1 MRRGRS
7 GKFSGKLQLEGG
19 WKLTAVNEG
28 FNAQTAESLNAVS
41 GRIGAVLKGAG
52 VTSFAPPPTQGPL
65 LFLFEVDLQKR
76 ILRPVD
82 TTALDRLLWT
92 VGPAA
97 PGGSTP

>member
-1 MRRGRS
+1 MRRGR
-7 GKFSGKLQLEGG
+7 SGKLQLEGG
-19 WKLTAVNEG
+19 WKLTAANEE
-28 FNAQTAESLNAVS
+28 FDAQTAESLNAAS
-41 GRIGAVLKGAG
+41 GWIGAVLKGAG
-52 VTSFAPPPTQGPL
+52 VTSFTPPPAQGPF

-82 TTALDRLLWT
+82 TTALDRLLRA